1 MPTISPSAWM
11 PLYWGDYLRDTG
23 HLNATQHGFYLLLIG
38 HYWTTGKPLPDDDG
52 KLWRIA
58 RADSLEHWQE
68 NRTTVAEFFNVAD
81 GAWQHARIDEELT
94 DAVEKRAAAK
104 ERAEN
109 AASKRWA
116 KHKQSKS
123 NAPGMPKAMLEECP
137 PSPSPSGSVSND
149 TGDADA
155 AKVVFRQGLAWLVK
169 ESGRSES
176 ECRSLLGKARKDVGD
191 EALIAILGAAQRH
204 GPIDA
209 VEYLSK
215 AVAQRKNGTTR
226 KPWDKPQTDGLPTEE
241 PWEARMKG
249 WREKRFW
256 VPGTW
261 GPPPGE
267 YGCRV
272 PAALRGD
279 A

>member
-1 MPTISPSAWM
+1 M

-38 HYWTTGKPLPDDDG
+38 HYWTTGKPLPDDDS

-58 RADSLEHWQE
+58 RADSRDHWEEH
-68 NRTTVAEFFNVAD
+68 RAVVAEFFKVAD
-81 GAWQHARIDEELT
+81 GVWQHARIDEELVL
-94 DAVEKRAAAK
+94 AVEKRAAAK
-104 ERAEN
+104 ERAEH

-116 KHKQSKS
+116 KHKQSSKHAQS
-123 NAPGMPKAMLEECP
+123 MPKAMLEECP
-137 PSPSPSGSVSND
+137 PSPSPAVSVPNGTGGD
-149 TGDADA
+149 TA
-155 AKVVFRQGLAWLVK
+155 AVIFREGLAWLVK
-169 ESGRSES
+169 QSGRSES

-191 EALIAILGAAQRH
+191 EALIAILGQAQRH

-215 AVAQRKNGTTR
+215 AVAQRKNGGSR
-226 KPWDKPQTDGLPTEE
+226 KPWEKPPADALPTEE
-241 PWEARMKG
+241 PWEARLNG

-256 VPGTW
+256 MPQMW

-267 YGCRV
+267 AGCRV
-272 PAALRGD
+272 PASLRS
-279 A
+279 AA